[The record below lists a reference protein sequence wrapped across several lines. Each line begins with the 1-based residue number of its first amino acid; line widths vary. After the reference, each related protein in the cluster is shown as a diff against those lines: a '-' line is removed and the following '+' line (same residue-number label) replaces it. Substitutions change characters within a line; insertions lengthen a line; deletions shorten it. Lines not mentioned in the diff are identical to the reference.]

1 MSENTERRYEFS
13 HEYDTGDNICKTI
26 LNQSKHRPTIGIIC
40 GSGLSALGD
49 DLSEKD
55 SIPYEKI
62 KQFPKST
69 VPGHEGQFVLG
80 TLKGKVVV
88 MMQGRTHLYEGYTVG
103 QITLPVRV
111 MAHLGV
117 KTLIVTNAAGGLNR
131 KYSVGDIMVV
141 KDHINLAGLTGE
153 SPLRG
158 VNDDRFGTRFPALS
172 DAYDKSLVKMALST
186 ARELG
191 YGEFIQEGVYC
202 AQVGPAFETPAEC
215 RFLSMVGADAVGMST
230 VHEVVIARHAG
241 IKVLG
246 VSLITNVAVMDYA
259 DNGPAANHQE
269 VLDVA
274 KKRSESMKKLVSA
287 VVEKNLTYHG
297 TAFN

>member
-13 HEYDTGDNICKTI
+13 HEYDTVDNICKTI

-131 KYSVGDIMVV
+131 TYSVGDIMVV

-215 RFLSMVGADAVGMST
+215 RFLSMVGVDAVGMST

-246 VSLITNVAVMDYA
+246 ISLITNVAVMDYA

-274 KKRSESMKKLVSA
+274 KKRSECMKKLVSA
-287 VVEKNLTYHG
+287 VVEKI
-297 TAFN
+297 